1 VPLWGRPS
9 GAKGSRRR
17 TQWERE
23 REQWHEQQGRVEE
36 LDSDDTD
43 IQSGVGLISGK
54 KRFSSDPLQFTGIDL
69 SSTSRAR
76 RSYTY
81 STEESS
87 EVDSDGSS
95 FDERSERQVALRDKE
110 EALVQSAFA
119 RIRRA
124 QEKGKQEVKLNQD
137 ELDALEKRRKR
148 MEAAALAKARKGS
161 GSSGGSG
168 SDKRRRERKAVPIQ
182 QLLTEPLRDPVSK
195 KRSKKSSS
203 STPPS
208 SGSSGPP
215 GILVAGPGGSTLTPL
230 GHYPP
235 QTGHNSP
242 GRPRSSTSQSRGEPF
257 PQLPYQ
263 QTTRHYS
270 DGTRPASSSSN
281 SSRRHLPDEEG
292 WNPSQSRR
300 TSVSSQHYTPD
311 PFEFQ
316 VSSGQP
322 QSMSQQ
328 YLQSPASARRIGS
341 GSAEIAYSSVR
352 RSPPMSGGYPTSG
365 RAPASDPAIRRRS
378 SYRDEVEVMEEDG
391 TSGGDQS
398 DGLDNGIQVYVEKEK
413 EAEREK
419 VIPSRKPVGGSGGK
433 KKGRGR

>member
-1 VPLWGRPS
+1 MPPWGRPS

-17 TQWERE
+17 TEWERE
-23 REQWHEQQGRVEE
+23 QARWYEQQARVEE

-43 IQSGVGLISGK
+43 TQGGVGLISEK
-54 KRFSSDPLQFTGIDL
+54 KRFASDQLHFTGIDL

-95 FDERSERQVALRDKE
+95 YDDRSERQVALRDKE

-148 MEAAALAKARKGS
+148 MEAAARAKARKGS

-168 SDKRRRERKAVPIQ
+168 SEKRRSERKAVPIQ
-182 QLLTEPLRDPVSK
+182 QLFTEPLPDPVNK
-195 KRSKKSSS
+195 KRSKKSNP

-208 SGSSGPP
+208 SGSSRPP
-215 GILVAGPGGSTLTPL
+215 GILVGGPGGSTLTPL

-235 QTGHNSP
+235 QTGRNSP
-242 GRPRSSTSQSRGEPF
+242 GRPRSSSSQSRGEPF
-257 PQLPYQ
+257 PQIPYQ
-263 QTTRHYS
+263 QAIRHYS
-270 DGTRPASSSSN
+270 DGNRPASSASN
-281 SSRRHLPDEEG
+281 SSRRHLPDEED

-300 TSVSSQHYTPD
+300 TSISSQHHTPD
-311 PFEFQ
+311 PFDFQ
-316 VSSGQP
+316 IPSGHV

-328 YLQSPASARRIGS
+328 YLQSQASAQRIGS
-341 GSAEIAYSSVR
+341 GSGDIAYSSVR
-352 RSPPMSGGYPTSG
+352 RSPPGGYPTSG
-365 RAPASDPAIRRRS
+365 RALASDPAIRRRS
-378 SYRDEVEVMEEDG
+378 SYRDEIEITEEDG
-391 TSGGDQS
+391 VSGGDQS
-398 DGLDNGIQVYVEKEK
+398 ADLDNGVQVYVEK

-419 VIPSRKPVGGSGGK
+419 AAPSRKPVGGSGGR